1 MSQPENI
8 TRLKQPKVVIRTEKD
23 AKGLTPRQQ
32 KYPAKVEGITGLR
45 LIVSPSGQ
53 KNWEAIFKLQGKAT
67 TFCYGNFPGVSMHE
81 ATRRA
86 SDDYS
91 QIKRGCDPRR
101 NQRLAK
107 QQEASVNRSEV
118 PIVTLAEERT
128 TKLLRANEMSIEN
141 AKLDRLYIRYLDDL
155 IGRKSFCD
163 LTYTDYASLYER
175 VSDDRSRCEKLNK
188 LIKKVFN
195 YLDSKTK
202 EAIPIDVI
210 DALKKAWPI
219 PEIPTRAEAFIR
231 QNDLG
236 LFWTRLMH
244 SSESDIHKDAALMA
258 LLIGERKSAVLG
270 ILKSNI
276 FFTGDPRPYFY
287 CEGKTSKG
295 KLTKNVVPITPILGM
310 FLKRLMLQSG
320 DSDYLFP
327 ARRDSKSPT
336 MTDVSRKLRKQDL
349 GIISGHEHSL
359 HTLRRTAANLA
370 GSCLGSQNLADEHI
384 LHFTK
389 HTSNAKANYLDSNA
403 KEFLIARMLTFE
415 RLHKYI
421 DDAITSQGIARGQQP
436 PDNIWRDE
444 PMAFIAEAITFPEE
458 LDSSNEW
465 ADERPTSPTCAQ
477 VLATETGISV
487 TSPLYSYLAGE
498 VITVSASEKDR
509 PHTWK
514 TLHSVGMLSANSP
527 ELRALLTGA
536 KQEPKTPDFKAMI
549 E

>member
-1 MSQPENI
+1 MSQSENV
-8 TRLKQPKVVIRTEKD
+8 TKLKQPKVVIRTDKE
-23 AKGLTPRQQ
+23 AKNLRPRQT
-32 KYPAKVEGITGLR
+32 KYHAKVEGITGLR
-45 LIVSPSGQ
+45 LIVNPSGN
-53 KNWEAIFKLQGKAT
+53 KTWEAVFKLRGKAK
-67 TFCYGNFPGVSMHE
+67 TFNYGSFPGITTQE
-81 ATRRA
+81 AIRRA

-91 QIKRGCDPRR
+91 QIKQGNDPRR
-101 NQRLAK
+101 HQRLVK
-107 QQEASVNRSEV
+107 QQEASVNRAET

-128 TKLLRANEMSIEN
+128 AKLLHAEDMSIAN
-141 AKLDRLYIRYLDDL
+141 AKLDRLYIRYLEEL

-175 VSDDRSRCEKLNK
+175 VADDRSRCEKLNK

-202 EAIPIDVI
+202 EAIPVDVG
-210 DALKKAWPI
+210 DALTKAWPM
-219 PEIPTRAEAFIR
+219 PDIPTRAEAFIR
-231 QNDLG
+231 QSELG
-236 LFWTRLMH
+236 LFWARLMH
-244 SSESDIHKDAALMA
+244 SKESDVHKDAALMA

-276 FFTGDPRPYFY
+276 FFTGEPRPYFY

-295 KLTKNVVPITPILGM
+295 KLTKNIVPITPILGV
-310 FLKRLMLQSG
+310 FLKRLIQQSG

-327 ARRDSKSPT
+327 ARRKGKSPT
-336 MTDVSRKLRKQDL
+336 MTNVSRTLCKYDL
-349 GIISGHEHSL
+349 GVISGHEHSL

-370 GSCLGSQNLADEHI
+370 GSCLGSQTLADEHI

-389 HTSNAKANYLDSNA
+389 HTSNAKGNYLDSNA
-403 KEFLIARMLTFE
+403 QEFLIARLPTFE
-415 RLHKYI
+415 KLHKYI

-436 PDNIWRDE
+436 PDGIWRDA
-444 PMAFIAEAITFPEE
+444 PMALIAEAITFPKE
-458 LDSSNEW
+458 LDSHNEW
-465 ADERPTSPTCAQ
+465 TEERLASPLCAQ
-477 VLATETGISV
+477 VLATEKGISV

-509 PHTWK
+509 PYTWK

-527 ELRALLTGA
+527 QLRALLTGV
-536 KQEPKTPDFKAMI
+536 KQEPEIPDFKAMI